1 MLTTIRLVS
10 KKIHVRTMASTCQCR
25 VAVLQLTVTND
36 KNRNRDKCDQLLKKA
51 ASYGA
56 QVAFLPECF
65 DFIGESAKETS
76 GLAETVDKPDGLVDF
91 YKQLAKDLN
100 MSLSLGGFHQ
110 NCKVENSINNKIANT
125 HIFINNQGQ
134 IEATYNKTHLFDV
147 EIPERG
153 IRLKESD
160 YVLPGQSIGEPVSI
174 LPGSLF
180 KLGLSVCYD
189 MRCVYKDV
197 FKKKNSSNQGSNDHI
212 FGDFFFT
219 KKTKM

>member
-1 MLTTIRLVS
+1 MIPGERILNQFLDSELNVENIWKPQMIRLVS
-10 KKIHVRTMASTCQCR
+10 KLHVRTMASTCR
-25 VAVLQLTVTND
+25 IAVLQLTVTND
-36 KNRNRDKCDQLLKKA
+36 KKRNRDKCDQLLKKA

-76 GLAETVDKPDGLVDF
+76 ELAETIDKPDGLVDF

-100 MSLSLGGFHQ
+100 MSLSLGGFHHK
-110 NCKVENSINNKIANT
+110 NYKYDEEEMKSNNNKIGNM

-160 YVLPGQSIGEPVSI
+160 YVLPGQSIVEPVSI

-189 MRCVYKDV
+189 MRCVLYKY
-197 FKKKNSSNQGSNDHI
+197 
-212 FGDFFFT
+212 
-219 KKTKM
+219 

>member
-1 MLTTIRLVS
+1 
-10 KKIHVRTMASTCQCR
+10 MASTCR
-25 VAVLQLTVTND
+25 IAVLQLTVTND
-36 KNRNRDKCDQLLKKA
+36 KKRNRDKCDQLLKKA

-76 GLAETVDKPDGLVDF
+76 ELAETIDKPDGLVDF

-100 MSLSLGGFHQ
+100 MSLSLGGFHHK
-110 NCKVENSINNKIANT
+110 NYKYDEEEMKSNNNKIGNM

-160 YVLPGQSIGEPVSI
+160 YVLPGQSIVEPVSI

-189 MRCVYKDV
+189 MRCVLYEY
-197 FKKKNSSNQGSNDHI
+197 
-212 FGDFFFT
+212 
-219 KKTKM
+219 

>member
-1 MLTTIRLVS
+1 
-10 KKIHVRTMASTCQCR
+10 MASTCR
-25 VAVLQLTVTND
+25 VAILQLTVTND
-36 KNRNRDKCDQLLKKA
+36 KIRNRDKCDHLLKKA

-76 GLAETVDKPDGLVDF
+76 ELAETVDKPDGLVDF
-91 YKQLAKDLN
+91 YKKLAKELK

-110 NCKVENSINNKIANT
+110 NCKEENSNKIGNT

-160 YVLPGQSIGEPVSI
+160 YVNPGQAIVEPVNI

-189 MRCVYKDV
+189 MR
-197 FKKKNSSNQGSNDHI
+197 
-212 FGDFFFT
+212 
-219 KKTKM
+219 